1 MLIISI
7 YTERPYIPL
16 LEIYKV
22 FFNNLCS
29 IGGKW
34 LSIVAKLCST
44 VIEIPFDLIKK
55 TNWSYMLDSLAGMAA
70 S

>member
-7 YTERPYIPL
+7 YTEIPYIPL

-29 IGGKW
+29 IGVKW
-34 LSIVAKLCST
+34 LSVVAKLCST

-55 TNWSYMLDSLAGMAA
+55 TN
-70 S
+70 

>member
-7 YTERPYIPL
+7 YTEIPYIPL

-29 IGGKW
+29 IGVKW

-55 TNWSYMLDSLAGMAA
+55 TN
-70 S
+70 